1 MVTITDG
8 AREMIRTALQKA
20 EPPRSHLRI
29 VVSLADGS
37 FRYRLDAITADE
49 VGEIDTSIDFEDF
62 TLVLDPESAGKL
74 EGATIDYE
82 DSLIESGFRIDNPN
96 EPQSPVLPT
105 GSRDDLEG
113 PVPDRVRMLLDKEIN
128 PAIAAHGGRVQL
140 VDYEDGKVFLAFG
153 GGCHGCGMVDVTLK
167 QGIEGRIREAVPE
180 VVEIV
185 DTTDH
190 STGENPY
197 Y

>member
-20 EPPRSHLRI
+20 EPPRSYLRI

>member
-62 TLVLDPESAGKL
+62 ALVLDPDSADKL

-105 GSRDDLEG
+105 GTRDDLEG